1 MIWIEVIIT
10 LIYILTFIGGLKEG
24 VAKSLFSLVTL
35 IIAIP
40 ITGYFYPMLA
50 SVFTFISDEIWSNF
64 IAFMV
69 TFIIASIILS
79 LIFLIPRRILEAA
92 WPSGFISSILGGIL
106 AILGFSIS
114 LVFFTILVNTY
125 PIFDWLTQ
133 LLMSSQILNW
143 LLHTFDFIKFMLPEV
158 FQNSITA
165 IMAIPV

>member
-1 MIWIEVIIT
+1 MIWVEIIIT
-10 LIYILTFIGGLKEG
+10 LLYILTFIGGLKEG

-40 ITGYFYPMLA
+40 ITGYLYTMLA
-50 SVFTFISDEIWSNF
+50 GVFTFIPDEIWANF
-64 IAFMV
+64 LAFMV
-69 TFIIASIILS
+69 TFIITSIILS

-92 WPSGFISSILGGIL
+92 WPKGLISSILGGIL

-125 PIFDWLTQ
+125 PIFDWLIQ

-143 LLHTFDFIKFMLPEV
+143 LLHTFDFIKFMLPEI
-158 FQNSITA
+158 FRNGITA
-165 IMAIPV
+165 MMSLPI

>member
-1 MIWIEVIIT
+1 MIWVEIIIT
-10 LIYILTFIGGLKEG
+10 LLYILTFIGGLKEG

-40 ITGYFYPMLA
+40 VTGYFYTMLA
-50 SVFTFISDEIWSNF
+50 GVFTFIPDEIWANF
-64 IAFMV
+64 LAFMV

-92 WPSGFISSILGGIL
+92 WPKGFISSILGGIFS
-106 AILGFSIS
+106 IMGFSIS
-114 LVFFTILVNTY
+114 LVLFAILINTY

-133 LLMSSQILNW
+133 LLISSQILNW
-143 LLHTFDFIKFMLPEV
+143 LLHTFDFIQFMLPEV
-158 FQNSITA
+158 FRNSITA